1 MSYRRTFEEFG
12 VAWPSLERPALP
24 FSPTV
29 RVADIVYVSGQIPE
43 IGPDIAAIGRVGA
56 EIDLAAARNAA
67 PGFALPTSSIGWTR
81 NWTAISTA
89 S

>member
-1 MSYRRTFEEFG
+1 MSYRRRFEEFG

-43 IGPDIAAIGRVGA
+43 IAQEIAAIGQVGR
-56 EIDLAAARNAA
+56 EIDLAAAQNAA
-67 PGFALPTSSIGWTR
+67 RLCRPTSSIGWTR
-81 NWTAISTA
+81 NWTAILTVS
-89 S
+89 